1 MLSVSEIIEL
11 IMSGKNDPW
20 ENIPDEDVDKIDRI
34 RALEPY
40 YTQGKL
46 KFRSD
51 YERSYKQLIEQ
62 LQYFPLSK
70 HDDGPDALEM
80 CISGILKD
88 NNTVPALKIPK
99 NVVRLK
105 GNWNQIF

>member
-1 MLSVSEIIEL
+1 
-11 IMSGKNDPW
+11 MSGKNDPW